1 MLICGDDVQKVAIV
15 FLLQAT
21 TPIPGTL
28 DNFHNLD
35 QNHLKQGHISNF
47 LNLGHYIIGERN
59 QPKYFPAISSF
70 INYAMQMYHDLIIYI
85 YHKLVGKEV
94 LVLHQNHATSWP
106 KWYEAK
112 PRVRPGQMLKF
123 FPNCQVRVST
133 EFNNTFRPNG
143 RMETHVHTSFLVSTS
158 SPAYT
163 QPV

>member
-1 MLICGDDVQKVAIV
+1 VSGPSVVLICGDDVHEVAIV

-28 DNFHNLD
+28 DNFHILD

-59 QPKYFPAISSF
+59 QPKYFPTISWF
-70 INYAMQMYHDLIIYI
+70 INCAMQMYHDLIIIKYIYI

-112 PRVRPGQMLKF
+112 P
-123 FPNCQVRVST
+123 
-133 EFNNTFRPNG
+133 EFGLAKCSIRG
-143 RMETHVHTSFLVSTS
+143 V
-158 SPAYT
+158 
-163 QPV
+163 

>member
-1 MLICGDDVQKVAIV
+1 
-15 FLLQAT
+15 
-21 TPIPGTL
+21 
-28 DNFHNLD
+28 
-35 QNHLKQGHISNF
+35 
-47 LNLGHYIIGERN
+47 
-59 QPKYFPAISSF
+59 
-70 INYAMQMYHDLIIYI
+70 MQMYHDLIVYIYI

-112 PRVRPGQMLKF
+112 PGVRPGQIFHQRCLIF

-158 SPAYT
+158 SPASSIHSHSMASQLLPPAGPEHKGERTRRTRTPCQIKCRIEY
-163 QPV
+163 QIECQIARCNVK